1 MDKFVSTM
9 FYNFLKRTAKLTKM
23 EELKVEVK
31 SLQVQLADRD
41 ELLNQ
46 NKVAAQKTTDF
57 EKLIDELKNC
67 KISQE
72 NVILQ
77 LKEELQAA
85 QKESDDKKSSI
96 SDLTA
101 SLNNTRNQ
109 IQKCKADRS
118 KWKQKA
124 ESLAKEMSKI
134 CRNSNES
141 SNDLDN
147 LHAEI
152 NSLRKEVSLLKLQK
166 KKAEDDLVESV
177 LVHTRYVEA
186 HLRSDGDAI
195 RAYQKVDEL
204 ERVLQNLTEYVDA
217 KETQLLSIQEVN
229 RALTEE
235 LQKSKH
241 HDV

>member
-1 MDKFVSTM
+1 
-9 FYNFLKRTAKLTKM
+9 M
-23 EELKVEVK
+23 EELKLEVK
-31 SLQVQLADRD
+31 SLKLEVADRD
-41 ELLNQ
+41 DLLNKS
-46 NKVAAQKTTDF
+46 KVAAQKTSDF
-57 EKLIDELKNC
+57 EKMIDELQNC

-72 NVILQ
+72 NEILQ

-85 QKESDDKKSSI
+85 QKESDGQKLSI
-96 SDLTA
+96 ADLTA
-101 SLNNTRNQ
+101 SLNNSRNQ
-109 IQKCKADRS
+109 IQKCKADRN

-134 CRNSNES
+134 CRSSNES
-141 SNDLDN
+141 SNDIGD

-152 NSLRKEVSLLKLQK
+152 NSLRKEVALVKLQK
-166 KKAEDDLVESV
+166 KKAEDDLEESV

-186 HLRSDGDAI
+186 HLRSDGNAI

-235 LQKSKH
+235 LQNNKH

>member
-1 MDKFVSTM
+1 
-9 FYNFLKRTAKLTKM
+9 M
-23 EELKVEVK
+23 EELKLEVK
-31 SLQVQLADRD
+31 SLKLEVADRD
-41 ELLNQ
+41 DLLNKS
-46 NKVAAQKTTDF
+46 KVAAQKTSDF
-57 EKLIDELKNC
+57 EKLMDELQNC

-72 NVILQ
+72 NEILQ

-85 QKESDDKKSSI
+85 QKESDGQKLSI
-96 SDLTA
+96 ADLTA
-101 SLNNTRNQ
+101 SLNNSRNQ
-109 IQKCKADRS
+109 IQKCKADRN

-134 CRNSNES
+134 CRSSNES
-141 SNDLDN
+141 SNDLGD

-152 NSLRKEVSLLKLQK
+152 NSLRKEVALVKLQK
-166 KKAEDDLVESV
+166 KKAEDDLEESV

-186 HLRSDGDAI
+186 HLRSDGNAI

-235 LQKSKH
+235 LQNNKH

>member
-1 MDKFVSTM
+1 
-9 FYNFLKRTAKLTKM
+9 M
-23 EELKVEVK
+23 EELKLEVK
-31 SLQVQLADRD
+31 SLKLEVADRD
-41 ELLNQ
+41 DLLNKS
-46 NKVAAQKTTDF
+46 KVAAQKTSDF
-57 EKLIDELKNC
+57 EKMIDELQNC

-72 NVILQ
+72 NEILQ

-85 QKESDDKKSSI
+85 QKESDGQKLSI
-96 SDLTA
+96 ADLTA
-101 SLNNTRNQ
+101 SLNNSRNQ
-109 IQKCKADRS
+109 IQKCKADRN

-134 CRNSNES
+134 CRSSNES
-141 SNDLDN
+141 SNDLGD

-152 NSLRKEVSLLKLQK
+152 NSLRKEVALVKLQK
-166 KKAEDDLVESV
+166 KKAEDDLEESV

-186 HLRSDGDAI
+186 HLRSDGNAI

-235 LQKSKH
+235 LQNNKH